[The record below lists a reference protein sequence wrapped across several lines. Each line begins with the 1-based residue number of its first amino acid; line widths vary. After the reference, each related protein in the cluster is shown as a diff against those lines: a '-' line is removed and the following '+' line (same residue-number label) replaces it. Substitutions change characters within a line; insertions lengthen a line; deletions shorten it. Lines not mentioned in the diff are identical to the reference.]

1 MRSTLGTKWKWA
13 LLSLLAA
20 AFVFA
25 PGAAHSQG
33 SEWWRQYKA
42 QCRARGGTICDFYN
56 DCKGVCTMSP
66 PFMTITDSIPF
77 IERRASTRKMED
89 QTNKFIGELEAVA
102 HHMIHSHMIHNAGLK
117 AIAATAEK
125 ALPQFPRPQLPSGE
139 EK

>member
-1 MRSTLGTKWKWA
+1 MFAALRFHISIPPVMRVGILQNFSRSLFVKVKTMRSTLGTKWKWA

-77 IERRASTRKMED
+77 IEKSFHEENGRPDQQVHRRA
-89 QTNKFIGELEAVA
+89 
-102 HHMIHSHMIHNAGLK
+102 
-117 AIAATAEK
+117 
-125 ALPQFPRPQLPSGE
+125 
-139 EK
+139 